1 MYQAKA
7 PENPLRGLSA
17 SNDRGVTMLTL
28 ILLVFAFV
36 LFFIAGLWN
45 PAPPSPWFGRL
56 IAFGLAAWVLSLILA
71 GKPLF

>member
-1 MYQAKA
+1 
-7 PENPLRGLSA
+7 
-17 SNDRGVTMLTL
+17 MLTL

-71 GKPLF
+71 GHPLT